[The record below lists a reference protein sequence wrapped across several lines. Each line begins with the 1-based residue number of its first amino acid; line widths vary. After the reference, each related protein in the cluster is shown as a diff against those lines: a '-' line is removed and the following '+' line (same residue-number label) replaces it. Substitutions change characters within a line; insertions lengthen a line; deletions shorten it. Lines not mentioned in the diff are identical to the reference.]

1 MQFYRPYSVYQKAR
15 EFVEQKDLT
24 HLPFFML
31 RKQSQYTSYVSRAHL
46 VGIFWCCRS
55 CGCLGMLLCGY
66 YLVSFQ

>member
-1 MQFYRPYSVYQKAR
+1 MQFYRPHFVYQKAR

-46 VGIFWCCRS
+46 RFSRYFLVLWKLWLFRYVVMCGII
-55 CGCLGMLLCGY
+55 
-66 YLVSFQ
+66 